1 MRKRL
6 NEAAPPGFVTVGVVT
21 VRQQA
26 GAARRAYHLWRGA
39 LCACACSKRCMGPPL
54 LQSRPPAD
62 PKPLAALHRK
72 LRYYKRFIPPGGLP
86 QLHLY
91 GVYAATSNDGDKE
104 MYAALLR
111 HCEDADSGSSSMGG
125 SLGSIDRS
133 LSSGSESSLDLELVT
148 AAAAGGMAAAASA
161 APGAAAGQPA
171 PGSSRQQERVQAA
184 LSGAAARLEGLPAE
198 ERHALLHS
206 GDIHEAAERL
216 LGMRLFLG
224 GISHSQ
230 FHSWAA
236 ATGYAINGRPATQ
249 L

>member
-1 MRKRL
+1 
-6 NEAAPPGFVTVGVVT
+6 
-21 VRQQA
+21 
-26 GAARRAYHLWRGA
+26 
-39 LCACACSKRCMGPPL
+39 MGPPL
-54 LQSRPPAD
+54 LQSPPPAD
-62 PKPLAALHRK
+62 TNPLPALHRK

-111 HCEDADSGSSSMGG
+111 HCEAADSGSRSM
-125 SLGSIDRS
+125 GSIDSSLSS
-133 LSSGSESSLDLELVT
+133 LSSGSESSIDLELVA

-184 LSGAAARLEGLPAE
+184 LSAAAARLEGLPAE

-236 ATGYAINGRPATQ
+236 ATGYAINGRPPAQ